1 MSSGD
6 RYFWFVF
13 RVSKLV
19 GFRYMGSSV
28 QVRVCVHVQFGSVFD
43 DSRIMFVGWH
53 RAVCPAKQCVGSVDS
68 EISVEFQ

>member
-19 GFRYMGSSV
+19 GFCYMGLS
-28 QVRVCVHVQFGSVFD
+28 VRVRVRVRVRFGSIFN
-43 DSRIMFVGWH
+43 DSRGMFVGWH
-53 RAVCPAKQCVGSVDS
+53 RAVCPAKQRVGSVDS